1 MYEDSV
7 VNSFLGSGLTAFA
20 IFFMSLSIPIDSFSK
35 DFDKP
40 VEYAPIYI
48 SEIKPEPVSIERLQ
62 KGLDATY
69 YLEFFERS
77 LNELPQ
83 GKTHSFIVK
92 KGEPIT
98 ELNHQFGED
107 EVFSSGTNRGVAVR
121 MKGYLM
127 FSEKGEYQ
135 LQALSNDGVGVII
148 DGKVVISDPE
158 QHSDRLSNIGFVT
171 INQPGYYAT
180 VIEYFQR
187 KGTAALKLLWKTP
200 GSTDFVPVPANVYA
214 HLP

>member
-1 MYEDSV
+1 V
-7 VNSFLGSGLTAFA
+7 TSFLHSGLMAFA
-20 IFFMSLSIPIDSFSK
+20 VFFVSLFIPIDSFSK

-40 VEYAPIYI
+40 VEYAPTYI
-48 SEIKPEPVSIERLQ
+48 SEIKPELVSIERLQ

-135 LQALSNDGVGVII
+135 LQALSNDGVEVII
-148 DGKVVISDPE
+148 DSKVVISDPE

-171 INQPGYYAT
+171 IDQPGYYAT

-187 KGTAALKLLWKTP
+187 KGTAAIKLLWKTP
-200 GSTDFVPVPANVYA
+200 GSTDFVPVPANAYA